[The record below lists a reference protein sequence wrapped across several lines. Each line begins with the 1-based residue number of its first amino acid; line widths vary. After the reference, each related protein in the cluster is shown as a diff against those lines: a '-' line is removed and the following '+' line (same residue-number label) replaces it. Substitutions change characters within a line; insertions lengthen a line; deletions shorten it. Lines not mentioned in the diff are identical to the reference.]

1 MGKGIGL
8 IGNFKGKVGNTV
20 GYKLTASNNGQTQGI
35 RVYQPIGKNPKS
47 AGQAEQ
53 RAKLLAVNAT
63 YRALKM
69 VIDRGNEGLPYGN
82 KSRLAW
88 LKGALKSTKMPWIEK
103 GKPVTAPV
111 GCQITKGG
119 LNSIE
124 YSSVDDQIKVTIP
137 KVTEGSTISTV
148 GELSTA
154 LLEGNNTLKAGDQ
167 LTFVFMGTNEAGM
180 ICDVESF
187 VIDTTSAVSINGLFN
202 GVKPANNSIT
212 FEGKTAADAVC
223 VIVSRLGEKG
233 EHLRS
238 SETLKF
244 ADGITT
250 AAPYDA
256 DSKAAAIASYQA
268 SAANNSDW
276 AEESIQ

>member
-1 MGKGIGL
+1 MAKGIGL

-35 RVYQPIGKNPKS
+35 RVYQPIVKNPKS

-88 LKGALKSTKMPWIEK
+88 LKGALKAQTMPWFEK
-103 GKPVTAPV
+103 GAIPTHFV
-111 GCQITKGG
+111 GCQLTKGS
-119 LNSIE
+119 LSSIGSAPNGDVLDINCSGVTDASDVTTIGKVSTLLKTA
-124 YSSVDDQIKVTIP
+124 YSFLKEGDQITIVVAIP
-137 KVTEGSTISTV
+137 GANAPMVNV
-148 GELSTA
+148 
-154 LLEGNNTLKAGDQ
+154 N
-167 LTFVFMGTNEAGM
+167 
-180 ICDVESF
+180 SF
-187 VIDTTSAVSINGLFN
+187 VIDSTSTTAQSLLGAGAEMLKFKAIDVIVASAVIISR
-202 GVKPANNSIT
+202 
-212 FEGKTAADAVC
+212 EGDN
-223 VIVSRLGEKG
+223 G

-238 SETLKF
+238 TEYLTIPGETL
-244 ADGITT
+244 AD
-250 AAPYDA
+250 APYDA
-256 DSKAAAIASYQA
+256 ASKAAAIASYRA
-268 SAANNSDW
+268 SAATNSDW

>member
-35 RVYQPIGKNPKS
+35 RVYQPIVKNPKS

-88 LKGALKSTKMPWIEK
+88 LKGALKATEMPWYVK
-103 GKPVTAPV
+103 GAVPIAPV
-111 GCQITKGG
+111 GCRLTKGS
-119 LNSIE
+119 LP
-124 YSSVDDQIKVTIP
+124 SVDYSNNKGTLEIMVPDLAVGTT
-137 KVTEGSTISTV
+137 VDTV
-148 GELSTA
+148 GKLSTA
-154 LLEGNNTLKAGDQ
+154 LLADIPTLKEGDQ
-167 LTFVFMGTNEAGM
+167 LTMVAIYPTTNGN
-180 ICDVESF
+180 ITDVKSI
-187 VIDTTSAVSINGLFN
+187 VLDSTSAEAQNFFTV
-202 GVKPANNSIT
+202 A
-212 FEGKTAADAVC
+212 EGKLQHEYPDILFGYSVIISREGAD
-223 VIVSRLGEKG
+223 G

-238 SETLKF
+238 NESLVIPGPQK
-244 ADGITT
+244 A

-256 DSKAAAIASYQA
+256 ASKAAAIASYRA
-268 SAANNSDW
+268 SAASNSDW